1 MGSSI
6 QSLNTKKLVSSLTEA
21 IDKLCNMVNSGANLN
36 VNRSILRLFTK
47 VGCLY
52 MFKLKNCCKQ
62 VIEC

>member
-6 QSLNTKKLVSSLTEA
+6 QSLNPKKLVSSLTEA

-52 MFKLKNCCKQ
+52 MFNLKT
-62 VIEC
+62 VVSR